1 MKFWR
6 MLVVAAVAPVCVW
19 AQARLTGQADVHHLA
34 GAKGDNAGVVVWL
47 TSDSGTAA
55 EPVAAAGE
63 TFQMAQR
70 HQRFDPDLLVIPAGA
85 TVEFPNFDPYFH
97 NVFSLG
103 DNRPFDLGL
112 YQAGSTRSRRF
123 TQPGVSYVFCNIH
136 PRMSG
141 VILTVPTAWY
151 AVSDA
156 SGKLQLPAAPP
167 GSYQLHVWY
176 ERARAAD
183 PTPSTAPSPSP
194 PATTPCRRLTSPK
207 SPPPPPISTSTA
219 RPTTPPRPT
228 AAAEHLRPRLSEF
241 RSLLAPTLARVQ
253 TARPARS
260 EPGSCTVLK

>member
-63 TFQMAQR
+63 TFHMAQR

-183 PTPSTAPSPSP
+183 LNALDRPITLSAGDNALPPIDITEVAT
-194 PATTPCRRLTSPK
+194 PATHLNKYGKAYDTTKAYGGGGTP
-207 SPPPPPISTSTA
+207 
-219 RPTTPPRPT
+219 
-228 AAAEHLRPRLSEF
+228 
-241 RSLLAPTLARVQ
+241 
-253 TARPARS
+253 
-260 EPGSCTVLK
+260 

>member
-6 MLVVAAVAPVCVW
+6 ILVVAAVAPVCVW
-19 AQARLTGQADVHHLA
+19 AQARLTGQVDVHHLA
-34 GAKGDNAGVVVWL
+34 GAKGDNSGVVVWL
-47 TSDSGTAA
+47 TSDTGTAA

-63 TFQMAQR
+63 IFHMAQR
-70 HQRFDPDLLVIPAGA
+70 HQRFEPDVLVIPAGA

-156 SGKLQLPAAPP
+156 SGKLSLPSAPP
-167 GSYQLHVWY
+167 GTYRLHVWY

-183 PTPSTAPSPSP
+183 LNALDRPLTLTAGDNTLPPIAIAEVAT
-194 PATTPCRRLTSPK
+194 PATHLNK
-207 SPPPPPISTSTA
+207 YGKA
-219 RPTTPPRPT
+219 YDTTK
-228 AAAEHLRPRLSEF
+228 AY
-241 RSLLAPTLARVQ
+241 
-253 TARPARS
+253 
-260 EPGSCTVLK
+260 GGGGGN